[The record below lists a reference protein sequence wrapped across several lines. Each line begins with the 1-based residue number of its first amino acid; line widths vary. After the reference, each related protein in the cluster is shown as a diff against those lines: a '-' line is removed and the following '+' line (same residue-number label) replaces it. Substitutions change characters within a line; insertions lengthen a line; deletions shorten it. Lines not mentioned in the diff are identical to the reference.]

1 MIPTFSIIFP
11 YVAELTYPSHE
22 AVSTA
27 LMLFLCRLFAT
38 GFGIFGTLLAETSDP
53 KSTEGFYKCMSFIA
67 LASLIGMLPALFVN
81 EELRKVSMKNFYQFF
96 ATAQKCRAIKIK
108 NEERDE
114 AEEDLPLPS
123 ESRGKLSIV

>member
-1 MIPTFSIIFP
+1 
-11 YVAELTYPSHE
+11 
-22 AVSTA
+22 
-27 LMLFLCRLFAT
+27 
-38 GFGIFGTLLAETSDP
+38 
-53 KSTEGFYKCMSFIA
+53 MSFIA

-114 AEEDLPLPS
+114 VEEDLPLPS